1 MEITNEKEFILTLIK
16 DDLMNIRLIAGLQAI
31 GLKDASDYHLHLS
44 QTIFTLLGYES
55 DSVLEHKVYDEY
67 YETSRS
73 VLNIDIFKFPE
84 KFDEFANDIYNKL
97 KAEVNLEKIKKE
109 KVNNC

>member
-44 QTIFTLLGYES
+44 QTIFTLLGFEPDS
-55 DSVLEHKVYDEY
+55 DHENKIFDEY

-84 KFDEFANDIYNKL
+84 KFDEFANEIYIKL

-109 KVNNC
+109 KINNC